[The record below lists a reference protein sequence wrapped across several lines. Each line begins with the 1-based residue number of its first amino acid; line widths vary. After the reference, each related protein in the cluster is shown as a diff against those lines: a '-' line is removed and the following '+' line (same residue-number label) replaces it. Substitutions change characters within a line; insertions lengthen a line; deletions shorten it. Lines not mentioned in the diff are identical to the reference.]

1 MLQFI
6 RWIFLR
12 LRSFSPIQNDQ
23 NTYKNSQTK
32 NFSENAQNVKI
43 YHWNFFGVTIIFIH
57 TKWQKHLQKFSV
69 KKFSKNGQNVEI
81 YLGNFFQVTIIFT
94 QTKWQ
99 KHLKICQKIFFS
111 IFPKEIRTSEIRSS
125 RYIVGIFLGWRSF
138 SPIQYGKNT

>member
-1 MLQFI
+1 MLRTSRFVMG
-6 RWIFLR
+6 IFLE
-12 LRSFSPIQNDQ
+12 LRSFSPIQNGQ
-23 NTYKNSQTK
+23 NTCKNSQTK
-32 NFSENAQNVKI
+32 IFSENAQNVKI

-125 RYIVGIFLGWRSF
+125 RYIVGIFLG
-138 SPIQYGKNT
+138 